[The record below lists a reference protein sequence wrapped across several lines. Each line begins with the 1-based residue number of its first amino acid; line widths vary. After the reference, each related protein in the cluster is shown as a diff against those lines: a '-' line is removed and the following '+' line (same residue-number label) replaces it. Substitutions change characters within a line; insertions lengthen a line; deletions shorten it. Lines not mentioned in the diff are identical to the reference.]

1 MTQRPPAPCLIVL
14 ASLAREGCPVLALQL
29 ARHWRDQGLSVRVLT
44 FFSGPDDLAPAFAAA
59 GVPVR
64 QLQLD
69 RGPGRLLRLFVAGLR
84 LLGPDRPQAVLSFPL
99 GWHAPFAWVAR
110 LAGVRRLVA
119 HAGNLPPV
127 DAGRSFRRFRAL
139 VQLGRPVTHRLV
151 CCSEAVR
158 QASLRDFGLQ
168 PAEAITVANACDPAR
183 FQRPRRPDPAVPGPL
198 LISVG
203 RLDASRD
210 LPTLLQALVL
220 LRRRHPAARL
230 QLVGQG
236 PARPAL
242 EGLARQLGLGDAV
255 AFLGSRDDV
264 PELLAA
270 ADVFAWPALALEGFG
285 IALAEAM
292 AAGVPVVATAVPA
305 CREVLQEGRCG
316 LLVAPGDAAA
326 LAAGLAQV
334 LAAPAAT
341 AGRVLAARE
350 RACRDYGIA
359 AMADAYA
366 RCLGLRPVVLHVLR
380 GLPAGGLE
388 TLACELLRRAP
399 AGVESVLLNLDA
411 AERSQA
417 APFEA
422 LARQGQLTL
431 IERPGREGPLQL
443 LQLLPLLGRLRP
455 RALLLYPCNRR
466 SLWVALAAA
475 LTGVRRR
482 CCAVQNRVPEQGPDR
497 EAVARL
503 LRWCARLGL
512 VLVPCS
518 RAVAASLPLPSTGRR
533 LRLTPVLANGVARA
547 EVAARAAAARAR
559 RADAGPLRLLLVA
572 RCDPLKDQATVLRA
586 FAACRPQAPA
596 WQLQLVGDGPT
607 RPALEALARE
617 LQLGDGVAF
626 LGRREDI
633 PELLGQADLFA
644 LATTAAEG
652 FGIVLAEALAAGLPV
667 LASDVPACREVLD
680 DGRAGLL
687 LPAADPGAWAR
698 ALGPLLRNADQRQ
711 ALAARGAA
719 QAQRLDAAPMARR
732 WYRLLGV
739 R

>member
-1 MTQRPPAPCLIVL
+1 MTRRPPAPCLIVL

-29 ARHWRDQGLSVRVLT
+29 ARHWKAEGLPVQVLT

-64 QLQLD
+64 HLQLE
-69 RGPGRLLRLFVAGLR
+69 RGPARLLRLFLAGLR
-84 LLGPDRPQAVLSFPL
+84 LMGPQRPRAVLSFPL
-99 GWHAPFAWVAR
+99 GWHAPFAWGAR
-110 LAGVRRLVA
+110 LAGVQRVVA

-127 DAGRSFRRFRAL
+127 AEGRSFRRFRAL
-139 VQLGRPVTHRLV
+139 MQMGRPVTHRLI

-158 QASLRDFGLQ
+158 QACLRDFGGR
-168 PAEAITVANACDPAR
+168 PAEAITVANACDPDR
-183 FQRPRRPDPAVPGPL
+183 FRLPRRPGGGAAGPL

-203 RLDASRD
+203 RLDDSRD
-210 LPTLLQALVL
+210 LPTLLQALAL
-220 LRRRHPAARL
+220 LQQGHPGARL
-230 QLVGQG
+230 QLVGEG
-236 PARPAL
+236 SARPAL
-242 EGLARQLGLGDAV
+242 KALTRQLGLAGAV
-255 AFLGSRDDV
+255 DFLGGRDDV

-270 ADVFAWPALALEGFG
+270 ADVFAWPALPLEGFG

-305 CREVLQEGRCG
+305 CREVLQDGRCG
-316 LLVAPGDAAA
+316 LLVTPGDATA
-326 LAAGLAQV
+326 LAEGLAQV
-334 LAAPAAT
+334 LAAPAA
-341 AGRVLAARE
+341 AADRGRAARE
-350 RACRDYGIA
+350 RACRDYGVA

-388 TLACELLRRAP
+388 TLAYELLRRAP
-399 AGVESVLLNLDA
+399 AAVESVLLNLDA

-422 LARQGQLTL
+422 LARQGRLTL
-431 IERPGREGPLQL
+431 IDRHGRDGPLLL

-482 CCAVQNRVPEQGPDR
+482 CCAVQNRAPASGPDR

-518 RAVAASLPLPSTGRR
+518 RAVAASLPLPPPGRP
-533 LRLTPVLANGVARA
+533 LRLTPVLANGVACA
-547 EVAARAAAARAR
+547 EVAARAAVARAR
-559 RADAGPLRLLLVA
+559 RAEGGPLRLVLVA

-586 FAACRPQAPA
+586 FAACRPRGPH
-596 WQLQLVGDGPT
+596 WQVQVVGDGPT
-607 RPALEALARE
+607 RPALETLARE
-617 LQLGDGVAF
+617 LGLDQAVTF
-626 LGRREDI
+626 LGRRGDI

-644 LATTAAEG
+644 LGTTAAEG

-687 LPAADPGAWAR
+687 LPVADPVAWAR
-698 ALGPLLRNADQRQ
+698 ALGPLLRDADQRR

-719 QAQRLDAAPMARR
+719 RVRHLDAAPMARR

-739 R
+739 P

>member
-1 MTQRPPAPCLIVL
+1 MTRRPAPCLIVL

-29 ARHWRDQGLSVRVLT
+29 ARHWRAEGLPVRVLT
-44 FFSGPDDLAPAFAAA
+44 FFSGPNDLAPAFAAA
-59 GVPVR
+59 GVPVHH
-64 QLQLD
+64 LQLD
-69 RGPGRLLRLFVAGLR
+69 RGPARLLRLFVAGLR

-99 GWHAPFAWVAR
+99 GWHAPFAWGAR
-110 LAGVRRLVA
+110 LVGVRRLVA

-127 DAGRSFRRFRAL
+127 AAGRSFRRFRAL

-151 CCSEAVR
+151 CCSEVVR
-158 QASLRDFGLQ
+158 QASLREFGLR

-183 FQRPRRPDPAVPGPL
+183 FQRPRRADPAVPGPL

-203 RLDASRD
+203 RLDDSRD
-210 LPTLLQALVL
+210 LPTLLQALAL
-220 LRRRHPAARL
+220 LRQRHPGARL
-230 QLVGQG
+230 QLVGDG
-236 PARPAL
+236 TARPAL
-242 EGLARQLGLGDAV
+242 EAQVRQLGLANAV
-255 AFLGSRDDV
+255 VFLGGRDDV

-270 ADVFAWPALALEGFG
+270 ADVFAWPALAQEGFG

-305 CREVLQEGRCG
+305 CREVLEEGRCG
-316 LLVAPGDAAA
+316 LLVTPGDALA
-326 LAAGLAQV
+326 LAEGLAQV
-334 LAAPAAT
+334 LAAPAA
-341 AGRVLAARE
+341 AADRVLAARE

-359 AMADAYA
+359 AMAAAYA

-388 TLACELLRRAP
+388 TLALELLRRPP
-399 AGVESVLLNLDA
+399 AAVESVLLNLDA
-411 AERSQA
+411 GERSQA

-422 LARQGQLTL
+422 LARQGRLTL
-431 IERPGREGPLQL
+431 IERPGRDGLALL
-443 LQLLPLLGRLRP
+443 LQLLPLLRRLRP

-466 SLWVALAAA
+466 SLWVALAAW
-475 LTGVRRR
+475 LTGVPRR
-482 CCAVQNRVPEQGPDR
+482 CCAIQNLAPAQGPGR
-497 EAVARL
+497 VAVARL
-503 LRWCARLGL
+503 LRWCARFGL

-518 RAVAASLPLPSTGRR
+518 RAVAASLPLPPPGPRPR
-533 LRLTPVLANGVARA
+533 ITPVLANGVARA
-547 EVAARAAAARAR
+547 EVADRAAAARAR
-559 RADAGPLRLLLVA
+559 RVAGGPLRLLLVA

-596 WQLQLVGDGPT
+596 WQVQLVGDGPT
-607 RPALEALARE
+607 RPALETLARE
-617 LQLGDGVAF
+617 LGLGDAVAF

-644 LATTAAEG
+644 LGTTAAEG

-667 LASDVPACREVLD
+667 LASDVPACREVLA

-687 LPAADPGAWAR
+687 LPAADPAAWAR
-698 ALGPLLRNADQRQ
+698 GLGPLLRDADQRR

-719 QAQRLDAAPMARR
+719 QAHRLDAAPMARR

>member
-1 MTQRPPAPCLIVL
+1 MTRRLAAPCLIVL

-29 ARHWRDQGLSVRVLT
+29 ARHWRAEGLPVRVLT
-44 FFSGPDDLAPAFAAA
+44 LFSGPDDLAPAFADA

-64 QLQLD
+64 HLQLE
-69 RGPGRLLRLFVAGLR
+69 RGPVRLLRLFWAGLS
-84 LLGPDRPQAVLSFPL
+84 LVGPDRPRAVLSFPL
-99 GWHAPFAWVAR
+99 GWHAPFAWGAR
-110 LAGVRRLVA
+110 LAGVRRLAV

-158 QASLRDFGLQ
+158 QASLRDFGLR
-168 PAEAITVANACDPAR
+168 PSEAITVANACDPER
-183 FQRPRRPDPAVPGPL
+183 FRRPRRPDLAEAGPL

-203 RLDASRD
+203 RLDGSRD
-210 LPTLLQALVL
+210 LPTLLRALAL
-220 LRRRHPAARL
+220 LRRRHPQARL
-230 QLVGQG
+230 QLVGEG
-236 PARPAL
+236 RARPVL
-242 EGLARQLGLGDAV
+242 EDLARQLGVEDAV
-255 AFLGSRDDV
+255 AFLGGRDDV

-316 LLVAPGDAAA
+316 LLVTPGDPAA
-326 LAAGLAQV
+326 LAAGLAEV
-334 LAAPAAT
+334 LAAPAAA
-341 AGRVLAARE
+341 AGRVDAARE
-350 RACRDYGIA
+350 RACRDYGVG
-359 AMADAYA
+359 AMAEAYA
-366 RCLGLRPVVLHVLR
+366 RCLGLRPAVLHVLR

-388 TLACELLRRAP
+388 TLALELLRRAP
-399 AGVESVLLNLDA
+399 AGVESVLLNLDDG
-411 AERSQA
+411 ERSQA

-422 LARQGQLTL
+422 LARQGRLTL
-431 IERPGREGPLQL
+431 IERPGRDGLRLL
-443 LQLLPLLGRLRP
+443 LQLLPLLHRLGP

-466 SLWVALAAA
+466 SLWVALAA
-475 LTGVRRR
+475 LLMGVPRR
-482 CCAVQNRVPEQGPDR
+482 CCAVQNLAPPQGPGR
-497 EAVARL
+497 VVVARL

-518 RAVAASLPLPSTGRR
+518 RAVAASLPLPPPGRR
-533 LRLTPVLANGVARA
+533 PRLTPVLANGVSTA
-547 EVAARAAAARAR
+547 EVARRAAAARHLR
-559 RADAGPLRLLLVA
+559 PGAGPLRLLMVA
-572 RCDPLKDQATVLRA
+572 RCDPLKDQATLLRA
-586 FAACRPQAPA
+586 FAACRPEAPD
-596 WQLQLVGDGPT
+596 WQLQLAGDGPT
-607 RPALEALARE
+607 RPALEALALE
-617 LQLGDGVAF
+617 LGLGGAVVF
-626 LGRREDI
+626 LGRRDDI

-644 LATTAAEG
+644 LSTTAAEG

-680 DGRAGLL
+680 GGRAGLL
-687 LPAADPGAWAR
+687 LAPADPGAWAR
-698 ALGPLLRNADQRQ
+698 GLGPLLGDADRRRV
-711 ALAARGAA
+711 LAARGAA
-719 QAQRLDAAPMARR
+719 CAHRHDAGPMARR